1 VDELAESILRGRM
14 LQPILLRPRSRDGY
28 ILIAGRHRLEAVRQL
43 HKRKLGPDHIRAEI
57 VDNLDADT
65 ALLAEI
71 DENLVRSE
79 LSPIER
85 ALHVARRKKLYETL
99 HPETKAKVAGGKARQ
114 GTASDNLSFAEST
127 AKATGK
133 NRRSVERD
141 AARGDLD
148 GIGEAIGTS
157 LDKGEELDHLIKL
170 PAHRRDAL
178 IARAKGGE
186 KVSAKVEA
194 KKVARAGRE
203 RDLAASTAAA
213 AVALGQEIPASV
225 IVVDWA
231 LKFEVR
237 SEKGMDRSPE
247 NHYPCGSV
255 EQMIALK
262 PPMADHVVV
271 FAWTSSPQLN
281 NAMTILREWDLEY
294 KAYWGW
300 DKEADGTGYWG
311 LSRLELILIATKGY
325 KVPAPAMGEQGPQL
339 FRARRG
345 KHSEKPDEV
354 YDEIARLYPNLIKLE
369 MFARKP
375 RQGWRTWG
383 NEARPIEAPE
393 SDPEIVTRVQPDD

>member
-1 VDELAESILRGRM
+1 LH
-14 LQPILLRPRSRDGY
+14 
-28 ILIAGRHRLEAVRQL
+28 IA
-43 HKRKLGPDHIRAEI
+43 K
-57 VDNLDADT
+57 
-65 ALLAEI
+65 
-71 DENLVRSE
+71 
-79 LSPIER
+79 
-85 ALHVARRKKLYETL
+85 RKKLYETL

-114 GTASDNLSFAEST
+114 GSASDKLSFAKST

-133 NRRSVERD
+133 NRRSVERA
-141 AARGDLD
+141 AARGNLD

-170 PAHRRDAL
+170 PADRRRDL

-194 KKVARAGRE
+194 KKVRRAERE
-203 RDLAASTAAA
+203 QVLAESTAAA
-213 AVALGQEIPASV
+213 AVRLQQEIPASV

-231 LKFEVR
+231 LKFGVW

-255 EQMIALK
+255 EEMTALK
-262 PPMADHVVV
+262 PPMADHAVV
-271 FAWTSSPQLN
+271 FAWTSSPQLR
-281 NAMTILREWDLEY
+281 NAIRILEEWGLTY

-300 DKEADGTGYWG
+300 DKEIDGHGHWG
-311 LSRLELILIATKGY
+311 RSLVELILIATKGY
-325 KVPAPAMGEQGPQL
+325 KVPAPAPGEQPTQL
-339 FRARRG
+339 FRAKRG

-375 RQGWRTWG
+375 RAGWRVWG
-383 NEARPIEAPE
+383 NEAVEAAE
-393 SDPEIVTRVQPDD
+393 